1 MTSKTIL
8 SSSLLAILVAAC
20 NHGSTS
26 GGSGSPVTTSGAARS
41 HGDLVPSSL
50 VSTPVLRP
58 TAGAVLSGSDAL
70 VPRDTFGP
78 DSVAP
83 VVETRTLQRAMK
95 GSDPTAFQFPI
106 DNPLGARVLVR
117 PLQRN
122 MAITSVHM
130 HSVDSGLRL
139 DHGRDASDT
148 HFSGSGSTQRE
159 PSFAPLVLTRT
170 LSFDEPFKG
179 GLVQLDVSPDLA
191 AAGVIVE
198 VQQPNT
204 HISLRGQTD
213 EVAYAFGDRATLSFS
228 LADDGKPID
237 GASVTAWVELPDHS
251 RDMNLTLRSTG
262 GGTYSVEVPMSLS
275 DAKYV
280 GAWGIHVTAAGSSNG
295 VAFER
300 EVEAG
305 LGYWPAHARMSWVGS
320 PEVRRGGDGL
330 VDGVSFDVGVETLD
344 DDQFS
349 VRGILTF
356 TGSDGL
362 EHPLASAQ
370 TGQVITRAGG
380 TMTLSFEASSMAFAQ
395 ANGPFHLRNLA
406 LISQSYGVTQH
417 RIGRGL
423 DLATPALAASEI
435 RVPAQIPLHVQ
446 EMIAAGDLVAP
457 K

>member
-1 MTSKTIL
+1 
-8 SSSLLAILVAAC
+8 
-20 NHGSTS
+20 
-26 GGSGSPVTTSGAARS
+26 
-41 HGDLVPSSL
+41 
-50 VSTPVLRP
+50 
-58 TAGAVLSGSDAL
+58 
-70 VPRDTFGP
+70 
-78 DSVAP
+78 
-83 VVETRTLQRAMK
+83 
-95 GSDPTAFQFPI
+95 
-106 DNPLGARVLVR
+106 
-117 PLQRN
+117 
-122 MAITSVHM
+122 
-130 HSVDSGLRL
+130 
-139 DHGRDASDT
+139 
-148 HFSGSGSTQRE
+148 
-159 PSFAPLVLTRT
+159 
-170 LSFDEPFKG
+170 
-179 GLVQLDVSPDLA
+179 
-191 AAGVIVE
+191 
-198 VQQPNT
+198 
-204 HISLRGQTD
+204 
-213 EVAYAFGDRATLSFS
+213 
-228 LADDGKPID
+228 
-237 GASVTAWVELPDHS
+237 
-251 RDMNLTLRSTG
+251 
-262 GGTYSVEVPMSLS
+262 
-275 DAKYV
+275 
-280 GAWGIHVTAAGSSNG
+280 
-295 VAFER
+295 
-300 EVEAG
+300 
-305 LGYWPAHARMSWVGS
+305 MSWVGS